1 MSKNNNVVIAKAIS
15 NEIQI
20 LTDIS
25 KRAFESDKLLGNI
38 DVSGPPNYD
47 SESWHFEM
55 VNKGTLYSVKSE
67 EKIIGGAV
75 IFKDYRNEHI
85 MYLGRLFI
93 DPDYHR
99 LGYGRVSMEIMEK
112 MFPAITLWKLETPVW
127 NERTNRFYQH
137 LKYVEIRRDSQSI
150 YYQKE
155 IIK

>member
-1 MSKNNNVVIAKAIS
+1 
-15 NEIQI
+15 
-20 LTDIS
+20 
-25 KRAFESDKLLGNI
+25 
-38 DVSGPPNYD
+38 
-47 SESWHFEM
+47 M
-55 VNKGTLYSVKSE
+55 VNKGTLYSIKSE
-67 EKIIGGAV
+67 ENIIGGAV

-93 DPDYHR
+93 YPDYHR
-99 LGYGRVSMEIMEK
+99 CGYGRASMEIMEK